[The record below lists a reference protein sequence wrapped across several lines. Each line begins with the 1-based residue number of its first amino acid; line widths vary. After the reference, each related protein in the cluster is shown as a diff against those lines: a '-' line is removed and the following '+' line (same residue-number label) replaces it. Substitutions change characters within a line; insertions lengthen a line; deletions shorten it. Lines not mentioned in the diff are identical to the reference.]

1 MIEQYLTAMIENDAS
16 DLYLT
21 VGRAASLRGDRGMH
35 EMGEVLNVDHL
46 RSILNEIISPELYDK
61 FMKEK
66 ELNTSIDRGD
76 AGRYRVNIMQ
86 QKNYP
91 AVVIRR
97 IVSKIPA
104 FEDLGLPP
112 IFPELAMAKR
122 GLILVTGVTASG
134 KSTTLASVLDYRN
147 RNDRGHII
155 TIEDPIEYFHDHKGC
170 VMTQRE
176 VGIDT
181 ESFGAALKNALRQRP
196 DVILIGE
203 IRDREVM
210 EHALTIAETGHLA
223 LATLHTTN
231 AYQSIERIVNFFP
244 EDQEHQIRLNLS
256 LNLRAIASQRLLPG
270 ANGGL
275 VLAQEI
281 LLNQGLIKELIL
293 SGEIIKIKDVLE
305 KNRASGMCSF
315 DQALMDLYAENRI
328 TEEVAMMYSDRPT
341 DLEIQIKNHKI
352 GAKDGGFASMDTGD
366 LSLSD

>member
-1 MIEQYLTAMIENDAS
+1 MIEQFLNAMIQNSAS

-21 VGRAASLRGDRGMH
+21 VGRAASLRGDHGMQ
-35 EMGEVLNVDHL
+35 EMGEPLSEENL
-46 RSILNEIISPELYDK
+46 SQILSQILSQELIDRFK
-61 FMKEK
+61 KEK
-66 ELNTSIDRGD
+66 ELNTSIDRG
-76 AGRYRVNIMQ
+76 AMGRFRVNIMQ
-86 QKNYP
+86 QKNCP
-91 AVVIRR
+91 AIVIRR
-97 IVSKIPA
+97 IVSNIPA

-112 IFPELAMAKR
+112 VFPELALAKR
-122 GLILVTGVTASG
+122 GLILITGVTASG
-134 KSTTLASVLDYRN
+134 KSTTLASMLDYRN

-155 TIEDPIEYFHDHKGC
+155 TIEDPIEYFHEHKGC

-181 ESFGAALKNALRQRP
+181 ASFDAALKNALRQRP
-196 DVILIGE
+196 DAILIGE

-244 EDQEHQIRLNLS
+244 EDQTHQIRLNLS
-256 LNLRAIASQRLLPG
+256 LNLKAIASQRLLPG
-270 ANGGL
+270 AEGGL

-293 SGEIIKIKDVLE
+293 SGEIIKIKEVLE
-305 KNRASGMCSF
+305 NNRSAGMCSF
-315 DQALMDLYAENRI
+315 DQALMELYTSGKI
-328 TEEVAMMYSDRPT
+328 KEEVAMMYSDRPT
-341 DLEIQIKNHKI
+341 DLEIQIKNHKMQSQS
-352 GAKDGGFASMDTGD
+352 GGFSSMDTGD